1 MKYKRT
7 GLSPEKGPGGSH
19 LEPPGAVCPENP
31 AVFFG
36 GKSIFKALFAE
47 IKKIEKF
54 SKNYEKSTCI
64 ISGNHI

>member
-1 MKYKRT
+1 M
-7 GLSPEKGPGGSH
+7 
-19 LEPPGAVCPENP
+19 EPPEAVCPENP

-47 IKKIEKF
+47 IKKFEKF
-54 SKNYEKSTCI
+54 LKNYEKSTCI